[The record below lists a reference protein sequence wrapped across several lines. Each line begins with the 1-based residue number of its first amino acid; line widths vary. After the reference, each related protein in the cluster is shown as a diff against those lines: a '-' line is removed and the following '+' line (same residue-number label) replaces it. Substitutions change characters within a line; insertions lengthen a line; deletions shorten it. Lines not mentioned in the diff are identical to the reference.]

1 MAKKSKPKSAKSG
14 KKSSESSKAIKT
26 AKKAGPR
33 SQTLPGLN
41 KVRSQRLDNLCEAIA
56 EDRAKMAQARA
67 DEQASIQGALK
78 EMKGKGLVGYKHAGV
93 ELAFVP
99 GADKLRVR
107 LTKDASDDAT
117 AGEGVEVE
125 PEAAEDADPIEVD
138 PDQVPF

>member
-1 MAKKSKPKSAKSG
+1 MAKKSKTKSG
-14 KKSSESSKAIKT
+14 KKASKPAK
-26 AKKAGPR
+26 AAKVVKASKKAGPR
-33 SQTLPGLN
+33 SQTLPGMN

-56 EDRAKMAQARA
+56 EDRAKMAEART
-67 DEQASIQGALK
+67 DEQASIQGSLK
-78 EMKGKGLVGYKHAGV
+78 EMKAKGLLGYKHAGV

-117 AGEGVEVE
+117 AGDGGEVE